1 MPAQELPKVLRNL
14 MDTLLEGNQL
24 YSWNIFEE
32 RNGQIVVKIKFS
44 DGHIAQ
50 PQQASYKR
58 KTSNQVKRDETR
70 LAKHRDRVTTAAP
83 KPACLSTHVQENR
96 ILPCDIPRPLSPGL
110 RRSQRHKPVED
121 TSIEQT
127 RAEEADDECQMN
139 VSTVSMDSSRVHDS
153 SLYVKLTSLS
163 PEASVFTPAVHNPY
177 YSTPV
182 MENPC
187 LQRSVGSSDE
197 SETGSVHM
205 DNSQEDVCPSDLTTC
220 IDDTDTH
227 TEPTV
232 SETFYKME
240 EPPPPPPALMML
252 LQNIMDTT
260 STVREQ
266 TKLPL

>member
-24 YSWNIFEE
+24 HSWNIFEE

-44 DGHIAQ
+44 DGHIDQ

-58 KTSNQVKRDETR
+58 KTPSQVKRDETR
-70 LAKHRDRVTTAAP
+70 LAKHHRDRVTTAAP

-96 ILPCDIPRPLSPGL
+96 KLLCDIPRPLSPGL

-139 VSTVSMDSSRVHDS
+139 MSTVSMDSSRVHDS
-153 SLYVKLTSLS
+153 LLYVKLTSLS
-163 PEASVFTPAVHNPY
+163 PEAFVFTPAVHNPY

-187 LQRSVGSSDE
+187 LQCSVGSSDE

-205 DNSQEDVCPSDLTTC
+205 DNSQEDYAPPISPPVLMTP
-220 IDDTDTH
+220 TH
-227 TEPTV
+227 TPNR
-232 SETFYKME
+232 
-240 EPPPPPPALMML
+240 L
-252 LQNIMDTT
+252 
-260 STVREQ
+260 
-266 TKLPL
+266 